1 MSKKVGQT
9 WEPFFR
15 RVFDIRTGETSRA
28 LLMQLLIFLIITT
41 LLIVKPTANAL
52 FISELGIDQL
62 PIVFLL
68 VALIAVW
75 VIRRYTVVLLR
86 RTLAQIMQG
95 TLALSALLLISFGLM
110 LRLNLLSGGI
120 LYIFYVFVA
129 LFGLLTASQ
138 FWILANMVFNAR
150 EARRLFG
157 FIGSGAI
164 AGGIFGGYL
173 TSWLA
178 PVLGSENLLFCAAL
192 LLTGCLPIVRWV
204 WRRHVTEYQNEPHRE
219 RAKQPALTTN
229 NPWKLVRQSA
239 HLSYLAAITGVSVLV
254 AKLVDY
260 QFSAVAAANIENPDA
275 LAAFFGFWLSNLNVV
290 SLLVQLF
297 VTRQVM
303 RSLGVGWAL
312 FFLPAG
318 ILIGSLLVFLS
329 PQLWSAIILKI
340 NDGSL
345 KQSINKA
352 SMELLALPIPRAIK
366 NQTKT
371 FIDVTIDSIA
381 TGLGGL
387 ILLIV
392 ASWLN
397 VPIRYISLITVL
409 LIGCWGY
416 FAWKVRGEYL
426 KTFKRQMAQVAPSEQ
441 ATHGPNL
448 DDMTVLEA
456 LERVLRSGKD
466 KQRVFVLRQLR
477 DVKDLRFLEPV
488 TDLINHPDPEIRLG
502 ALKWLYLIPG
512 EDLAEQVKP
521 LIHDPDQRVKVI
533 AFEYLILHDPAMAP
547 ARMHEFLHHDDPDV
561 RGAALVGLSEETL
574 GNASLRDSYSLDQH
588 LRDWQED
595 TARLTDPA
603 LIYFYRKV
611 FLKAIGRSR
620 SSAYYSVI
628 NDGLKDPDPNVVREA
643 CRSAGLV
650 LHPPHQESL
659 LALLE
664 DPDVRPD
671 AIAALA
677 LFGRSLLPALRQKAG
692 DATTPI
698 DVVRALPQ
706 VVENIPDQGSVHLL
720 FEWLDSEDAVVRL
733 ESLRALNTLRIK
745 APRLQFEAKDL
756 YSRILREAKLYQNTL
771 AALYTQT
778 ANGVNNPPET
788 TLQDARQ
795 ALIRVLEKRLDN
807 NLERIFRLLGLRY
820 DPEDII
826 PIYRNIQDQKPDLR
840 LNALEFLDNL
850 LEPNLKRILIPIVES
865 AILETLSE
873 EAIRRL
879 HGKIP
884 GEEACLI
891 QLLDGRDIRTKLAV
905 IYLMV
910 QLQGAV
916 YRKALEELPNNTHP
930 KVQAAAKKAL
940 SQWTNG

>member
-1 MSKKVGQT
+1 MSNKVEPT
-9 WEPFFR
+9 WQPFFR

-62 PIVFLL
+62 PVVFLL
-68 VALIAVW
+68 VAIIAVW
-75 VIRRYTVVLLR
+75 VIRQYTRVLLG
-86 RTLAQIMQG
+86 RTLSQVMQG
-95 TLALSALLLISFGLM
+95 TLAVSALLLISFGIM
-110 LRLNLLSGGI
+110 LRANLLSGGI

-129 LFGLLTASQ
+129 LLGLLTASQ

-178 PVLGSENLLFCAAL
+178 PLLGSENLLFCAAFL
-192 LLTGCLPIVRWV
+192 LIACLPIVRWV
-204 WRRHVTEYQNEPHRE
+204 WRRHVTEYQNEPHRQ
-219 RAKQPALTTN
+219 RAKQVSHPAIS
-229 NPWKLVRQSA
+229 PWRLIRRSA

-260 QFSAVAAANIENPDA
+260 QFSAVAAARIEDPDA

-297 VTRQVM
+297 ITRQVM

-318 ILIGSLLVFLS
+318 ILIGSLLIFVS

-345 KQSINKA
+345 KQSVNKA
-352 SMELLALPIPRAIK
+352 SMELLALPIPRDIK

-371 FIDVTIDSIA
+371 FIDVTVDSIA

-392 ASWLN
+392 ASLLN
-397 VPIRYISLITVL
+397 VPIRYISLITLL

-416 FAWKVRGEYL
+416 LAWKVRGEYL
-426 KTFKRQMAQVAPSEQ
+426 KTFKQQILQPDSG
-441 ATHGPNL
+441 TKPGNHPNL
-448 DDMTVLEA
+448 QDGSVLDG
-456 LERVLRSGKD
+456 LEKVLWSGKD
-466 KQRVFVLRQLR
+466 KQRIFVLKKLL

-488 TDLINHPDPEIRLG
+488 TALVQHSNPEIRLG

-512 EDLAEQVKP
+512 EDLVKQVRP
-521 LIHDPDQRVKVI
+521 LIHDPDQRVKVV

-547 ARMHEFLHHDDPDV
+547 ARLHQFLHHDDPNV
-561 RGAALVGLSEETL
+561 RGAALVGLAEETL
-574 GNASLRDSYSLDQH
+574 GNAVLRQTYSLEKH
-588 LRDWQED
+588 LQEWKAETD
-595 TARLTDPA
+595 RLNDPA
-603 LIYFYRKV
+603 LVVFYRKV
-611 FLKAIGRSR
+611 LLKAISKARYSP
-620 SSAYYSVI
+620 YYPVI
-628 NDGLKDPDPNVVREA
+628 TDGLNDPDFNLVREA
-643 CRSAGLV
+643 CRAAGNV
-650 LHPPHQESL
+650 LHKSHQESL

-664 DPDVRPD
+664 KPQVRGE
-671 AIAALA
+671 AIAALS
-677 LFGRSLLPALRQKAG
+677 LFGRSLLPALRQKARDG
-692 DATTPI
+692 GTPI
-698 DVVRALPQ
+698 DIFRALPLIAETI
-706 VVENIPDQGSVHLL
+706 VDQESVQTL

-733 ESLRALNTLRIK
+733 ESLRALNTLRMN
-745 APRLQFEAKDL
+745 APRLKFEAKDL
-756 YSRILREAKLYQNTL
+756 YPRILGEAKLYQNTL

-778 ANGVNNPPET
+778 ISDDEHSTDPVLRE
-788 TLQDARQ
+788 ARQ
-795 ALIRVLEKRLDN
+795 ALIKVLERRLDN

-820 DPEDII
+820 DPADII
-826 PIYRNIQDQKPDLR
+826 PIYRNIQGQQPDLR
-840 LNALEFLDNL
+840 LNALEYLDNL

-865 AILETLSE
+865 AILEILSE

-879 HGKIP
+879 NGKVP
-884 GEEACLI
+884 GEETCLL
-891 QLLDGRDIRTKLAV
+891 QLLNGRDLRTKLAV
-905 IYLMV
+905 IYLMA
-910 QLQGAV
+910 QLKSPV
-916 YRKALEELPNNTHP
+916 YQRALEELPANTHA
-930 KVQAAAKKAL
+930 KVVAAAKKAL
-940 SQWTNG
+940 STWT

>member
-1 MSKKVGQT
+1 MSKKVAQT
-9 WEPFFR
+9 WQPFFR

-75 VIRRYTVVLLR
+75 VIRRYTKVLLR
-86 RTLAQIMQG
+86 STLAQIMQG
-95 TLALSALLLISFGLM
+95 TLALSALLLISFGIM

-164 AGGIFGGYL
+164 GGGIFGGYL

-178 PVLGSENLLFCAAL
+178 PVLGSENLLFCAAIL
-192 LLTGCLPIVRWV
+192 LIGCLPIVSWV

-219 RAKQPALTTN
+219 RAKQAAPPAN
-229 NPWKLVRQSA
+229 SPWKLVRHSA

-260 QFSAVAAANIENPDA
+260 QFSAVAAARIDDPDA

-290 SLLVQLF
+290 SLIVQLF

-303 RSLGVGWAL
+303 RSLGVGRAL

-318 ILIGSLLVFLS
+318 ILVGSLLVLLT

-371 FIDVTIDSIA
+371 FIDVTIDSLA

-392 ASWLN
+392 ASLLN

-409 LIGCWGY
+409 LIGFWGY

-426 KTFKRQMAQVAPSEQ
+426 KTFKQQMAQAAPTEKSNNGLELGD
-441 ATHGPNL
+441 TS
-448 DDMTVLEA
+448 VLKG
-456 LERVLRSGKD
+456 LERVLWSGKD
-466 KQRVFVLRQLR
+466 KQRIFVLKQLLE
-477 DVKDLRFLEPV
+477 VKDLRFLEPV
-488 TDLINHPDPEIRLG
+488 AALILHPNPEIRLG

-512 EDLAEQVKP
+512 EDLVKQVHP

-547 ARMHEFLHHDDPDV
+547 ARMHDFLHHEDPDV

-574 GNASLRDSYSLDQH
+574 GNASLRTTYSLEKH
-588 LRDWQED
+588 LRDWQQE

-603 LIYFYRKV
+603 IVFFYRKV
-611 FLKAIGRSR
+611 FLMAIGRARYSP
-620 SSAYYSVI
+620 YYPVI
-628 NDGLKDPDPNVVREA
+628 TEGLNDPDTNLVREA
-643 CRSAGLV
+643 CRSAGYV
-650 LHPPHQESL
+650 LYQPHQVHL
-659 LALLE
+659 LALLNNPE
-664 DPDVRPD
+664 VRPA
-671 AIAALA
+671 AISALS
-677 LFGRSLLPALRQKAG
+677 LFGRSLLPAIRQKAM
-692 DATTPI
+692 DTDTPI
-698 DVVRALPQ
+698 DVLRALPM
-706 VVENIPDQGSVHLL
+706 VAETIPDQDSVQLL

-733 ESLRALNTLRIK
+733 ESLRALNTLRIN

-756 YSRILREAKLYQNTL
+756 YPRILREAKLYQNTL

-778 ANGVNNPPET
+778 ISSANNPPAIQE
-788 TLQDARQ
+788 ARQ
-795 ALIRVLEKRLDN
+795 ALIIVLERRLDH

-826 PIYRNIQDQKPDLR
+826 PIYRNIQGQKPDMR

-850 LEPNLKRILIPIVES
+850 LEPNLKRILIPIIES

-879 HGKIP
+879 NGKIP
-884 GEEACLI
+884 SEEACLV
-891 QLLDGRDIRTKLAV
+891 QLLNGRDIRTKLAV
-905 IYLMV
+905 IYLMTH
-910 QLQGAV
+910 LKAPA
-916 YRKALEELPNNTHP
+916 YKKALNRLPANAHS
-930 KVQAAAKKAL
+930 KVLAAAKKAL
-940 SQWTNG
+940 SQWANE